1 MDYKLLKQSVL
12 TVAATAVF
20 AFLVVQALIWIV
32 ANFSGQVLAGLLI
45 FALLGFMVAIDYERR
60 KFLKACGK

>member
-12 TVAATAVF
+12 TVATTAVG
-20 AFLVVQALIWIV
+20 AFIFVQALIWMV
-32 ANFSGQVLAGLLI
+32 QHFSGQVLSGILIFGLLCI
-45 FALLGFMVAIDYERR
+45 LVAIDYERR